1 MKNIAQ
7 LHNQLV
13 FKRRVRVLVS
23 WLCQCLPQNAN
34 VLDVGCGDGTIAML
48 IQQQRPDVSIR
59 GIDVFTRKDTYIDV
73 TLFNGQE
80 IPFTDNSFNTVMFVD
95 VLHHTNDPKVLLGEA
110 NRVASNKIVIKD
122 HSKNGFLADE
132 TLRFMDWVG
141 NAPHGVVLPYNY
153 WTKSQWD
160 VVFED
165 LNLCVDSWEARLNLY
180 PFPANLLFDRSL
192 HFIASLGVNQI
203 KQNEA
208 KTKT

>member
-1 MKNIAQ
+1 
-7 LHNQLV
+7 
-13 FKRRVRVLVS
+13 
-23 WLCQCLPQNAN
+23 
-34 VLDVGCGDGTIAML
+34 
-48 IQQQRPDVSIR
+48 
-59 GIDVFTRKDTYIDV
+59 
-73 TLFNGQE
+73 
-80 IPFTDNSFNTVMFVD
+80 
-95 VLHHTNDPKVLLGEA
+95 
-110 NRVASNKIVIKD
+110 
-122 HSKNGFLADE
+122 
-132 TLRFMDWVG
+132 MDWVG

-165 LNLCVDSWEARLNLY
+165 LNLCVDSWEPRLNLY